1 MDKIKQAK
9 IEGYLLAFSL
19 LHTRT
24 IGYTFEFTELEY
36 HDDILV
42 SFINALKLDKGEEVI
57 AKVTPIF
64 DWKTELISLCD
75 KWFFEIGYTFS
86 RHDKPVKFFKE
97 FSINGFID
105 LLSKFFDSDF
115 KVYKVDSEPNFY
127 AEIYWDDLIF
137 VCNNKQF
144 LLHFGNYD

>member
-1 MDKIKQAK
+1 M
-9 IEGYLLAFSL
+9 AFSL
-19 LHTRT
+19 LHTRN

-42 SFINALKLDKGEEVI
+42 SFINSLKLNKGKGEEVI
-57 AKVTPIF
+57 AKVTPIL
-64 DWKTELISLCD
+64 DWKEEIKGLCD
-75 KWFFEIGYTFS
+75 KWFFEIGYTFN
-86 RHDKPVKFFKE
+86 RHDKPVRFCKE

-105 LLSKFFDSDF
+105 LMSNFFESEF
-115 KVYKVDSEPNFY
+115 TIYKVDSEPNFFT
-127 AEIYWDDLIF
+127 EIYWDDLIF